1 MFNKYNTC
9 ICQNII
15 FYSLP
20 QNKEYMKVA
29 IVEYNAGNVQSVKYA
44 LERLGVEP
52 VLTSDVTELRSA
64 DKVIF
69 PGVGEASSAMRFLKN
84 KHLDKII
91 PTLTQPV
98 LGICLG
104 LQLLCRHSQE
114 GDADCLGVFDVEV
127 CRFPQAPEKV
137 PHVGWN
143 TLQLTDN
150 VLLKDLPP
158 HPHVYYVHSYYAQL
172 SPDTIAT
179 TDYIVPFSAML
190 HRDNFYAAQFHPEK
204 SSEVGEKI
212 IANFL
217 NL

>member
-1 MFNKYNTC
+1 
-9 ICQNII
+9 
-15 FYSLP
+15 
-20 QNKEYMKVA
+20 MKVA

-44 LERLGVEP
+44 LERLGVVP

-84 KHLDKII
+84 KGLDKII
-91 PTLTQPV
+91 PALEQPV

-114 GDADCLGVFDVEV
+114 GDTDCLGVFDVEV
-127 CRFPQAPEKV
+127 CRFPQAAEKV

-143 TLQLTDN
+143 TLQLSDN
-150 VLLKDLPP
+150 ELLKYLPP
-158 HPHVYYVHSYYAQL
+158 QPYVYYVHSYYAQL
-172 SPDTIAT
+172 SPYTIAT
-179 TDYIVPFSAML
+179 TDYIVLFSAML

-204 SSEVGEKI
+204 SSEVGETI

>member
-1 MFNKYNTC
+1 
-9 ICQNII
+9 
-15 FYSLP
+15 
-20 QNKEYMKVA
+20 MKVA

-84 KHLDKII
+84 KNLDKII

-127 CRFPQAPEKV
+127 CRFPQATEKV

-158 HPHVYYVHSYYAQL
+158 LPHVYYVHSYYAQL
-172 SPDTIAT
+172 SPYTIAT